1 MNPEELDRA
10 WQSLATPDDAQ
21 HLEAA
26 PISAND
32 AWVAI
37 DHEGQRH
44 LLLRVPDG
52 TEAPPTV
59 TRGLRVTVAR
69 HQVKGGEPADYLD
82 LVCLSDE
89 LAMTF
94 TAVAADIGAEAGT
107 ARPELRVGAVVSAL
121 GRWQWFWGVESD
133 RLSEQDALGLF
144 AELWFLHRWEG
155 GGSAAVDAWT
165 ASTGS
170 RHDFQWP
177 ERSVEVKATGRRAG
191 GAVVHRIQHLDQLA
205 DPEQGDL
212 YLFSLRVVRD
222 ELAHNTLPSIV
233 DRVTESLQGDAPA
246 KEEFARK
253 LGQRGYSP
261 AFRRHHE
268 TPYRILG
275 EHMYSVGP
283 GFPRLTLNSFPS
295 GLPAGIG
302 NVSYVLDMAA
312 CDSWLISTNP
322 DGWATNRR
330 GRNRT

>member
-1 MNPEELDRA
+1 MNPEQLDRA
-10 WQSLATPDDAQ
+10 WQSLATPDSAQ
-21 HLEAA
+21 QLSAA
-26 PISAND
+26 AIGGDD

-52 TEAPPTV
+52 TDAPPTV
-59 TRGLRVTVAR
+59 TRGLQVTVAR
-69 HQVKGGEPADYLD
+69 HQVHGSDPADYLD

-89 LAMTF
+89 MAPTF
-94 TAVAADIGAEAGT
+94 TAVVADIGAEAGP
-107 ARPELRVGAVVSAL
+107 ASPELRLGAVIAAL
-121 GRWQWFWGVESD
+121 GRWQWFWGVEAD

-155 GGSAAVDAWT
+155 GGAGSIDAWT

-170 RHDFQWP
+170 RHDFQWT
-177 ERSVEVKATGRRAG
+177 ERSVEVKATGRRADG
-191 GAVVHRIQHLDQLA
+191 VVVHRIQHLDQLA

-222 ELAHNTLPSIV
+222 ELAQNTLPDLV
-233 DRVTESLQGDAPA
+233 DRITDGMSGDARA

-253 LGQRGYSP
+253 LGLRGYSP

-268 TPYRILG
+268 TSYRILG
-275 EHMYSVGP
+275 EHMYRIAD
-283 GFPRLTLNSFPS
+283 GFPRLTLDVFVA
-295 GLPAGIG
+295 GLPPGIG

-312 CDSWLISTNP
+312 CDDWLIATNP
-322 DGWATNRR
+322 DDWRVYD
-330 GRNRT
+330 

>member
-10 WQSLATPDDAQ
+10 WQSLTTPDNAQ
-21 HLEAA
+21 QLEAA
-26 PISAND
+26 PISGDD

-44 LLLRVPDG
+44 LLLRVPNG

-82 LVCLSDE
+82 LVCLSDG
-89 LAMTF
+89 LAVTF
-94 TAVAADIGAEAGT
+94 TAVAADIGAEAGP
-107 ARPELRVGAVVSAL
+107 AIPEQRVSAVVSAL
-121 GRWQWFWGVESD
+121 GRWQWFWGVEAD

-144 AELWFLHRWEG
+144 GELWFLYRWEG
-155 GGSAAVDAWT
+155 GGETAVEAWT

-177 ERSVEVKATGRRAG
+177 ERSVEVKATGRRAD

-205 DPEQGDL
+205 DPEQGVL

-222 ELAHNTLPSIV
+222 ELAHNTLPDIV
-233 DRVTESLQGDAPA
+233 DRVTESLTGNALA
-246 KEEFARK
+246 KEDFARK

-275 EHMYSVGP
+275 EHMYTVGP
-283 GFPRLTLNSFPS
+283 GFPRLTLDSFAS
-295 GLPAGIG
+295 GLPEGIG

-312 CDSWLISTNP
+312 CDEWLVSTRP
-322 DGWATNRR
+322 EDWVAK
-330 GRNRT
+330 